1 VSAVRFWTLAALG
14 CGLLLALFAWG
25 FAQWHLG
32 KHSAVVSE
40 RLLLLGELRR
50 GAVQR
55 YFSTVQAELRFWSSS
70 QEIIAIQSD
79 LLDVWQREG
88 EAASARLHY
97 VDHNPHPA
105 GEYRA
110 LDDAGDGSRYS
121 ELHRGLHEAARL
133 FVTERGYYNFFLI
146 SPGGDIMYSVEKDDD
161 FATSLVDGPYADT
174 WLGRVFRRAREGHEL
189 GVVALSDMQSYAPS
203 HGAPAMFIATAL
215 RAADGRFLGVLAFE
229 LPTDELL
236 HIMNYAKGMG
246 DSGETYLVGP
256 DLLMRSDSRFSE
268 TSTVLQQSV
277 ATASVERAL
286 AGEQGVDVVEG
297 YRGESVMSAYLPLP
311 VGGRSWALMAEM
323 DTQEIAREAA
333 RERPSIA
340 GILAF
345 IYGLSLWTLWY
356 WRLRYL
362 PEGAADAAMLND
374 LVDSPDSPLLDA

>member
-1 VSAVRFWTLAALG
+1 
-14 CGLLLALFAWG
+14 
-25 FAQWHLG
+25 
-32 KHSAVVSE
+32 
-40 RLLLLGELRR
+40 
-50 GAVQR
+50 
-55 YFSTVQAELRFWSSS
+55 
-70 QEIIAIQSD
+70 
-79 LLDVWQREG
+79 
-88 EAASARLHY
+88 
-97 VDHNPHPA
+97 
-105 GEYRA
+105 
-110 LDDAGDGSRYS
+110 
-121 ELHRGLHEAARL
+121 
-133 FVTERGYYNFFLI
+133 
-146 SPGGDIMYSVEKDDD
+146 
-161 FATSLVDGPYADT
+161 
-174 WLGRVFRRAREGHEL
+174 LGRVFRRAREGHEL